1 MKFDKKTIIIT
12 ASSVA
17 GLLLLCGIF
26 CFAFHGNYAWRGGER
41 WERWERMENCGGNFA
56 RGNQPAMMSGM
67 DTVISTKDYAA
78 FQKLVSGSHLADT
91 INTPEKFATRVELQT
106 TMKKTQDLQNQLWSW
121 SMMPGCPIM
130 NDQWREGRHMMKWN
144 MLRR

>member
-1 MKFDKKTIIIT
+1 MNFDKKTIIIA

-26 CFAFHGNYAWRGGER
+26 CFAFHGRYEWRGGER
-41 WERWERMENCGGNFA
+41 WQRSENCGGNFA
-56 RGNQPAMMSGM
+56 RGNQSAMMSGM
-67 DTVISTKDYAA
+67 DTVIATKDYEA
-78 FQKLVSGSHLADT
+78 FQKLVSGSRMADT

-121 SMMPGCPIM
+121 SSVPGCPMM
-130 NDQWREGRHMMKWN
+130 NDQWRAGRKMMEWP
-144 MLRR
+144 MMRR